1 MPGRVGSGRA
11 RAEQADTGPPPPG
24 SSTRITLPARA
35 RARPLPA
42 RCRALS
48 RSDRLKL
55 NSIKCILWVAVS
67 WECVVQQCCC
77 NETQKDRIM
86 TLSKLDAK
94 HLTTILQHAA
104 NGNIETFDRLITS
117 WIRSSP
123 SELVLS
129 KRTAAIAA
137 VMARMDETR
146 ARMAK

>member
-1 MPGRVGSGRA
+1 
-11 RAEQADTGPPPPG
+11 
-24 SSTRITLPARA
+24 
-35 RARPLPA
+35 
-42 RCRALS
+42 
-48 RSDRLKL
+48 
-55 NSIKCILWVAVS
+55 
-67 WECVVQQCCC
+67 
-77 NETQKDRIM
+77 M

-123 SELVLS
+123 SELVLA